1 MPVNV
6 GITSSTG
13 YLVTPTKPIRDNL
26 QLFLDP
32 ANETSYAGGTSTSVK
47 DLSAVNGSD
56 NIFTANNVS
65 QADSQEAGYFNNF
78 KFDGTNE
85 YLLGSVSSTINV
97 GTGNFTLQMWI
108 NRPPQT
114 PPTPPLEEFFFSQ
127 GDPAS
132 GKARFFSL
140 GTSDGQNETSG
151 TKLVCV
157 IKPTNTIFSF
167 ATKSSLGTNQWINI
181 AWAFTR
187 TVADNKLYLNGVA
200 DTISQKSGNS
210 SNWSGAGTL
219 TNSLEPVVGAVKSK
233 TLGIYQPS
241 QAAFGPI
248 LYYNRLLSSDEILHN
263 YRLHANRYGLI

>member
-6 GITSSTG
+6 GSTSSTG

-32 ANETSYAGGTSTSVK
+32 ANETSYAGGSSVLVN
-47 DLSAVNGSD
+47 DLSAMNGSD
-56 NIFTANNVS
+56 NIFTANNVN

-78 KFDGTNE
+78 KFDGTDE
-85 YLLGSVSSTINV
+85 YLLGTTSSTINV

-108 NRPPQT
+108 NRPNSI
-114 PPTPPLEEFFFSQ
+114 EEFFFSQ
-127 GDPAS
+127 GDPGS
-132 GKARFFSL
+132 GTARFFAL
-140 GTSDGQNETSG
+140 GTSDGETETSG

-187 TVADNKLYLNGVA
+187 TVADNKLYLNGVV

-210 SNWSGAGTL
+210 SNWSNAGTL
-219 TNSLEPVVGAVKSK
+219 TNSLQPVVGAIKGK
-233 TLGIYQPS
+233 NIGIYQPS

-248 LYYNRLLSSDEILHN
+248 LYYNRLLSSSEILHN
-263 YRLHANRYGLI
+263 YRLHANRYGLT

>member
-6 GITSSTG
+6 GSTSSTG

-32 ANETSYAGGTSTSVK
+32 ANETSYAGGSSILVN
-47 DLSAVNGSD
+47 DLSAMNGLD
-56 NIFTANNVS
+56 NRFTANNIS

-85 YLLGSVSSTINV
+85 YLLGTTSSTINV

-108 NRPPQT
+108 NRPNSI
-114 PPTPPLEEFFFSQ
+114 EEFFFSQ

-132 GKARFFSL
+132 GAAKFFSL

-157 IKPTNTIFSF
+157 IKPTNTILSF
-167 ATKSSLGTNQWINI
+167 RTKSSLGTNQWINI

-200 DTISQKSGNS
+200 DTISQVSGNS
-210 SNWSGAGTL
+210 SNWSNAGTL
-219 TNSLEPVVGAVKSK
+219 TNSLEPVVGAVKGK

-248 LYYNRLLSSDEILHN
+248 LYYNRLLSSSEILHN
-263 YRLHANRYGLI
+263 YRLHANRYGLT